1 MYKEHVFQNLSQ
13 VANQNFLLEN
23 IEYSLKEEINENSL
37 IMKDLQV
44 KTNYNNHTL
53 NEKEMLITIESVG
66 SENAEVNIN
75 KLENLLEKKDTEI
88 KERDASIESLTNDLE
103 SSKSYHGVIE
113 QSKTI
118 NSPDSDFGILNNAVH
133 INQKDDSQKKRK
145 FKTVKNE
152 KLIFQIFLQ

>member
-1 MYKEHVFQNLSQ
+1 
-13 VANQNFLLEN
+13 
-23 IEYSLKEEINENSL
+23 
-37 IMKDLQV
+37 
-44 KTNYNNHTL
+44 
-53 NEKEMLITIESVG
+53 MLITIESAG

-118 NSPDSDFGILNNAVH
+118 SSPDSDIGHWNSAVH
-133 INQKDDSQKKRK
+133 INQKDDSQEKRK
-145 FKTVKNE
+145 IKTVKN
-152 KLIFQIFLQ
+152 

>member
-1 MYKEHVFQNLSQ
+1 
-13 VANQNFLLEN
+13 
-23 IEYSLKEEINENSL
+23 
-37 IMKDLQV
+37 
-44 KTNYNNHTL
+44 
-53 NEKEMLITIESVG
+53 MLITIESAG

-88 KERDASIESLTNDLE
+88 KERDAIIESLTNDLE